1 MVPLPSGLTVANSV
15 SSPFHRTLLEWSW
28 DPGAGR
34 ACLLM
39 TAAGGEGL
47 DSRKGLLFLHEGSGR
62 WLTSSLSS
70 GVRVIGPHSP
80 CFVLFPDTDVWLWL
94 CGPGRAQPGHPRW
107 FPHHQPGLWLR
118 RDPRHPYCWP
128 GLWYLPPMVFSGMV
142 MNTNGDGPSLLL
154 LKPLPS
160 PAYSIYLK
168 LVLPT
173 AQLFNLS
180 VSGCPAGSIQSS

>member
-1 MVPLPSGLTVANSV
+1 MRTVPPLGTRPEGLGEELLRWECPLPLALIENRDKSMEMVPLPSGLTVANSV

-39 TAAGGEGL
+39 TAAGGEGF
-47 DSRKGLLFLHEGSGR
+47 DSRKGLLFPHEGSGR
-62 WLTSSLSS
+62 WLASSLSS

-128 GLWYLPPMVFSGMV
+128 GLW
-142 MNTNGDGPSLLL
+142 
-154 LKPLPS
+154 
-160 PAYSIYLK
+160 
-168 LVLPT
+168 
-173 AQLFNLS
+173 
-180 VSGCPAGSIQSS
+180 